1 MKKQKAET
9 EKEPKRKK
17 GPLLFIVFLLF
28 LLIIGVAGYFL
39 LSASGVDVKGKV
51 FSALPFL
58 NEESDQEASSQSMN
72 ASNTQNQEMEAL
84 QKKIKEKDLEIENLQ
99 VKLERAKA
107 EMPTEENSE
116 ETKANTGEEEG
127 SQTTEMKNLVRSY
140 ESMSP
145 KNAALIISELKENQ
159 ALELLGQLKTEALAN
174 ILAKMEPDVA
184 AKYTELL
191 AEEANVQ

>member
-9 EKEPKRKK
+9 EKEPKHKK

-28 LLIIGVAGYFL
+28 LFIIGGAGYFL

-72 ASNTQNQEMEAL
+72 SSNMQNQETEAL

-107 EMPTEENSE
+107 ETPTEENSE
-116 ETKANTGEEEG
+116 EQKQAKGKRKAIK
-127 SQTTEMKNLVRSY
+127 QRR
-140 ESMSP
+140 
-145 KNAALIISELKENQ
+145 
-159 ALELLGQLKTEALAN
+159 
-174 ILAKMEPDVA
+174 
-184 AKYTELL
+184 
-191 AEEANVQ
+191 